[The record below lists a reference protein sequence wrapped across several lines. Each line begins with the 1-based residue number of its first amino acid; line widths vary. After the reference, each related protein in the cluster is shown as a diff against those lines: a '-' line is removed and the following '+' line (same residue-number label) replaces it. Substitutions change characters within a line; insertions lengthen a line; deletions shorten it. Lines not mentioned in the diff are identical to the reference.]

1 MASSGTHPQIEMPS
15 EADLSRLVEGRQAAV
30 GEVYLATHRL
40 VLEAVPDIRY
50 AVDTVDAQIGYGARQ
65 FGYGGWGMAALAP
78 YTNWVSLALLRGA
91 ELDDPDGLLEGTGRS
106 VRHVKV
112 RSTEQLA
119 ERREAIK
126 RLLESAARLNLG

>member
-1 MASSGTHPQIEMPS
+1 VASFGTHPQIERPS
-15 EADLSRLVEGRQAAV
+15 EDEISSLVESKGPTVRQ
-30 GEVYLATHRL
+30 VYLGIHRL
-40 VLEAVPDIRY
+40 VLEVVPDVRY

-65 FGYGGWGMAALAP
+65 FGYDGWGMAALAP
-78 YTNWVSLALLRGA
+78 YTNWVSLAFLRGA

-112 RSTEQLA
+112 GSTDQLA

-126 RLLESAARLNLG
+126 RLLEAAAHLNLG